1 MTQEGLKLASEFDP
15 ASDDAWRALV
25 EKTLKGKDFDRAMIS
40 KSYDDINIHAL
51 YTKDT
56 MVQGQRPESRQ
67 GEWQILAAHSNPDA
81 EKTNQAILDDLE
93 RGASAL
99 SLKIASGATPGIAAS
114 QLGKAL
120 EGVYLNMV
128 GFSLVP
134 GEEYAETSA
143 ELLKLLQE
151 RDYKTEEVKG
161 CLGIDPI
168 GTLAQTGRLLQ
179 PMNEALAT
187 GVEVAKGYA
196 GYQHVAAF
204 MADGTPYHM
213 AGATEAQEIGMMLST
228 AVSYLRSMETAGLE
242 LSDAANNVQFT
253 VAADADVYMT
263 VAKIRAAR
271 LLWQQVLEACG
282 VENTKMNITAAG
294 SARMMTVRDPW
305 VNMLRGTTAC
315 FGAAIGGAD
324 TICIMP
330 HDALIG
336 MSSSFARRIA
346 RNIQIV
352 LQEESNLSKVAD
364 PAAGAYAFETIT
376 SDLAAKA
383 WTYFQSLEAKG
394 GVTPLLASGELKE
407 ELNAAWEKRRV
418 NLAKRKDAVTGVS
431 EFPHIHEDAIEE
443 VETFAEVLIDLKP
456 AGCEVDPLPNHHLA
470 EDFEA
475 LRDRSDAMLQASG
488 KRPQVFVANLGMPAD
503 YTARSTFAKNFFE
516 AGGIEAVQSENIASA
531 DDAKTAF
538 EKSGAEFAI
547 LCSSD
552 GQYEAIG
559 EAVAEVLK
567 SAKHV
572 YLAGKPSNSEA
583 LKSAGVESFIFMG
596 CNVLETL
603 QNAYAMMG
611 ENS

>member
-15 ASDDAWRALV
+15 ASDEAWRALV

-56 MVQGQRPESRQ
+56 MVQGSRPESRQ
-67 GEWQILAAHSNPDA
+67 GEWQILAAHSTPDA
-81 EKTNQAILDDLE
+81 GKTNQAILDDLE

-99 SLKIASGATPGIAAS
+99 SLKVASGATPGIAVTE
-114 QLGKAL
+114 LGNAL

-134 GEEYAETSA
+134 GEEYSA
-143 ELLKLLQE
+143 VSKNFLGLLKK
-151 RDYKTEEVKG
+151 RAYKAEEVKG

-179 PMNEALAT
+179 PMDEALAT
-187 GVEVAKGYA
+187 GVEVAEDYA
-196 GYQHVAAF
+196 EYQHVAAF
-204 MADGTPYHM
+204 MADSTPYHM
-213 AGATEAQEIGMMLST
+213 AGATEAQEIGLMLST

-242 LSDAANNVQFT
+242 LSDAAKNIHFT

-263 VAKIRAAR
+263 VSKIRAAR

-282 VENTKMNITAAG
+282 VKDTKMNITAAG

-315 FGAAIGGAD
+315 FAAAVGGAD

-336 MSSSFARRIA
+336 MSSGFARRIA

-376 SDLAAKA
+376 SDLSAKA
-383 WTYFQSLEAKG
+383 WAYFQSLEAKG
-394 GVTPLLASGELKE
+394 GVTPLLASGDLKE
-407 ELNAAWEKRRV
+407 ELNTAWEKRRI
-418 NLAKRKDAVTGVS
+418 NLSKRKDAVTGVS
-431 EFPHIHEDAIEE
+431 EFPHIHEDTIEE
-443 VETFAEVLIDLKP
+443 VEAFAEVMADLKP
-456 AGCEVDPLPNHHLA
+456 AVCEADPLPNHRLA

-475 LRDRSDAMLQASG
+475 LRDRSDAMLQSSG
-488 KRPQVFVANLGMPAD
+488 KRAQVFVANLGTPAD

-516 AGGIEAVQSENIASA
+516 AGGIEAVQSENIATA

-552 GQYEAIG
+552 SQYEAMG
-559 EAVAEVLK
+559 EAVATALK
-567 SAKHV
+567 DAKHV
-572 YLAGKPSNSEA
+572 YLAGKPVNGDA
-583 LKSAGVESFIFMG
+583 LKAAGVESFIFMG
-596 CNVLETL
+596 CNVLATL
-603 QNAYAMMG
+603 QNAYDIMG